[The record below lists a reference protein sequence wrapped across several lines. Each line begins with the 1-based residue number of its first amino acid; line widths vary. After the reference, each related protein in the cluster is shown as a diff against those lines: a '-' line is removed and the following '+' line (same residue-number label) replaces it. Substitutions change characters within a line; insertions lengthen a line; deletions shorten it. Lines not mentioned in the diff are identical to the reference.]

1 LPNNSSP
8 SVGEGRAYGW
18 SSYSDDRVKSNQ
30 QLINY
35 GLDEILLLKPKRY
48 NHHTSEFKNDQL
60 IIYKNDY
67 KNEIG
72 LVAQDVYAIIPE
84 AVTVPEDE
92 NTDLWSMDYDKLVPV
107 LIKGMQEQQ
116 EQIESQQSQI
126 DELSEMISEMKTEIA
141 SLRSQ

>member
-1 LPNNSSP
+1 
-8 SVGEGRAYGW
+8 
-18 SSYSDDRVKSNQ
+18 
-30 QLINY
+30 LINY